1 MKSLNQN
8 SQDNRIKLLTD
19 KLNKLRIKVAM
30 FKSADMDVP
39 EYIFKDI
46 KLLEDELRNNK

>member
-1 MKSLNQN
+1 MKYSNQN

-19 KLNKLRIKVAM
+19 KLNKLRIKQVM

-39 EYIFKDI
+39 DYIIKDI
-46 KLLEDELRNNK
+46 KLLEDELRNTK